1 MHFREL
7 SDIKLL
13 KKAFLLISTFMVV
26 ELIAGIMTN
35 ALVLIADAGHMF
47 IDAAALGLAWWSAA
61 LSNKGDDEKLSYGYH
76 RMQVLAAFV
85 NGLTLAALATWITI
99 ESLIR
104 LTSPEQMLPIPTL
117 VVGFIGLCVN
127 VIAFRWLHGSQENLN
142 IKSAALHVLGDLLG
156 SVATILASLAVL
168 AFGWL
173 YVDPILTLAIA
184 FILFRGAFGIL
195 RDTIMILL
203 EGVPPGVDINKIKS
217 TLIERCLSVVDVH
230 HVHAWSLTSNRPM
243 VTLHAQ
249 ITDNDHAA
257 SAIESIK
264 NTLKKEFQVNHSTIQ
279 IELENCPDE
288 GHSIDR

>member
-1 MHFREL
+1 
-7 SDIKLL
+7 
-13 KKAFLLISTFMVV
+13 MVV
-26 ELIAGIMTN
+26 ELIAGVMTN

-99 ESLIR
+99 ESFIR
-104 LTSPEQMLPIPTL
+104 LASPEEMLPIPAL

-127 VIAFRWLHGSQENLN
+127 FIAFRWLHGSHENLN

-173 YVDPILTLAIA
+173 YVDPILPLVIA

-288 GHSIDR
+288 GDSIDH